1 MAGFKLTY
9 GTMFNPPEALH
20 EGFDKAV
27 AKLKQ
32 NLGKEYGMFIDGKDV
47 FSDEKFE
54 DHSPVNTSWTLA
66 RMQKGNALHAR
77 MAIEAARATLRRT
90 EATRG
95 FCPRHPRA
103 SAAPVAR

>member
-66 RMQKGNALHAR
+66 RMQKETR
-77 MAIEAARATLRRT
+77 F
-90 EATRG
+90 TRG
-95 FCPRHPRA
+95 WRSKRRAKPSPRGVIRRGK
-103 SAAPVAR
+103 SAWRWCAKRRR